1 MKSQAAVLHGVGQDW
16 QIETIDIDPP
26 RTGEVVVRMAIAGI
40 CHSDDHFATGD
51 SVPDDGML
59 AMIEAAGMPVPE
71 WFPLLGGH
79 EGAGIVEEVG
89 AGVTSLKPGDHVAVS
104 FIPTCGTCRWCATG
118 SSYLCDVGGQV
129 FSKNMITDGTP
140 RRHLGDQDLMALMQ
154 VGTFSEYVVASER
167 SLIKVNDWIPL
178 EAASL
183 VSCGVTTGFGSGSV
197 CAGTKPGDTIVVI
210 GTGGV
215 GMNAL
220 QGARAA
226 GAKHVIAVDPVDFK
240 REVAPSF
247 GATHTVNDAGA
258 ALQLVN
264 ELTWGVMADAVIL
277 TVGVLHTDLIPLALM
292 MTRKGGTCV
301 VTAMTP
307 LSEMSVPLIM
317 ADVVNSC
324 KTLKGSL
331 YGEMNA
337 RASMPMLL
345 SMYEAGTLKLDE
357 LITRR
362 YRLDEIN
369 DAITHLRNG
378 ELIRGVIDFGP
389 GS

>member
-1 MKSQAAVLHGVGQDW
+1 
-16 QIETIDIDPP
+16 
-26 RTGEVVVRMAIAGI
+26 
-40 CHSDDHFATGD
+40 
-51 SVPDDGML
+51 
-59 AMIEAAGMPVPE
+59 
-71 WFPLLGGH
+71 
-79 EGAGIVEEVG
+79 
-89 AGVTSLKPGDHVAVS
+89 
-104 FIPTCGTCRWCATG
+104 
-118 SSYLCDVGGQV
+118 
-129 FSKNMITDGTP
+129 
-140 RRHLGDQDLMALMQ
+140 
-154 VGTFSEYVVASER
+154 
-167 SLIKVNDWIPL
+167 
-178 EAASL
+178 
-183 VSCGVTTGFGSGSV
+183 V

-378 ELIRGVIDFGP
+378 ELIRGVIDFGL